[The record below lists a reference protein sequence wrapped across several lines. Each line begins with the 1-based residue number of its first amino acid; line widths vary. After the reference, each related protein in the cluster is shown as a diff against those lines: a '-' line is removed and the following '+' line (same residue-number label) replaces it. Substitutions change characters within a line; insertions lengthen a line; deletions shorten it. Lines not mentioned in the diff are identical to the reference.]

1 MKKLITLGLTLV
13 FAVATVG
20 CGGAGGSEGD
30 ENDPETTSDAEQ
42 MDDETMEEDPA
53 KDREE

>member
-20 CGGAGGSEGD
+20 CGGSGGSVGD

-42 MDDETMEEDPA
+42 MDDDTMDEDPA
-53 KDREE
+53 MQREE